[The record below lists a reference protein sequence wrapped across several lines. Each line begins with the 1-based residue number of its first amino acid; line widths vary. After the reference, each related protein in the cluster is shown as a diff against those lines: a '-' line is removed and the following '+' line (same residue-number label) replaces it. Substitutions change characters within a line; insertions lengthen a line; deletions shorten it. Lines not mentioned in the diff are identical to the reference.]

1 MITSKRIC
9 MLAAGVSLGAVALLT
24 AGIAAAAQPYPIR
37 RASVTA
43 TAVQDNANNA
53 DLNVRGGGFASGAN
67 VQLGV
72 DGEGEG
78 EGEHTAAAQPVTVH
92 TDAVGNFS
100 GKVRLPRALRPG
112 RHTVTAHGAAP
123 SGGTAIGS
131 APFVVGGRA
140 RAVAGGLPYTGAP
153 VIAGVVLAALALAG
167 GTAAVLASRRRSRG

>member
-1 MITSKRIC
+1 
-9 MLAAGVSLGAVALLT
+9 MLATGVSLGAFALL
-24 AGIAAAAQPYPIR
+24 AADIAIAVAQPYPIR

-43 TAVQDNANNA
+43 TAVQNNDNNE

-67 VQLGV
+67 VQLGL
-72 DGEGEG
+72 DGEGE
-78 EGEHTAAAQPVTVH
+78 HAAAAQPVTMH
-92 TDAVGNFS
+92 TDAVGNFR

-140 RAVAGGLPYTGAP
+140 RTVAGGLPYTGAH
-153 VIAGVVLAALALAG
+153 VIAGVVLGALALAG
-167 GTAAVLASRRRSRG
+167 GTAAVLASRRRSRD